1 MSRLPVQRT
10 RFQSLLSRFGNG
22 LRRQLRRS
30 WRAGSLSLLALLG
43 GYFLGQN
50 LITLLIFSVH
60 VGRPLLVLLLVLA
73 IEGIVRLRT
82 LLIGEEPSLGWV
94 IADNIRVGAIFA
106 VVFEAFK
113 LGT

>member
-1 MSRLPVQRT
+1 MQRT
-10 RFQSLLSRFGNG
+10 RFQAVLNRAGNNLLG
-22 LRRQLRRS
+22 QIRRS

-50 LITLLIFSVH
+50 LTTLLLMV
-60 VGRPLLVLLLVLA
+60 VPTGRPLMVLLMVLV
-73 IEGIVRLRT
+73 IEVMIRLRT
-82 LLIGEEPSLGWV
+82 RMIGPEPSLAWV
-94 IADNIRVGAIFA
+94 IADNIRVGAVFA

>member
-10 RFQSLLSRFGNG
+10 RFQALLSRFGDS
-22 LRRQLRRS
+22 LLRQLRRS

-43 GYFLGQN
+43 GYYLGQN
-50 LITLLIFSVH
+50 LSTLLLLSVPI
-60 VGRPLLVLLLVLA
+60 GRPLLVLLLVLV
-73 IEGIVRLRT
+73 IEVMVRLRSR
-82 LLIGEEPSLGWV
+82 LVGPEPSLGWV
-94 IADNIRVGAIFA
+94 IADNIRVGATFA

>member
-10 RFQSLLSRFGNG
+10 RFQGVLTRSGDSML
-22 LRRQLRRS
+22 RQLRRS
-30 WRAGSLSLLALLG
+30 WRAGSLSLLSLLG

-50 LITLLIFSVH
+50 LTTLLLLAVPT
-60 VGRPLLVLLLVLA
+60 GRPLLVLLLVLV
-73 IEGIVRLRT
+73 IEVIVRLRT
-82 LLIGEEPSLGWV
+82 RLIGPEPSLGWV
-94 IADNIRVGAIFA
+94 IADNIRVGAVFA